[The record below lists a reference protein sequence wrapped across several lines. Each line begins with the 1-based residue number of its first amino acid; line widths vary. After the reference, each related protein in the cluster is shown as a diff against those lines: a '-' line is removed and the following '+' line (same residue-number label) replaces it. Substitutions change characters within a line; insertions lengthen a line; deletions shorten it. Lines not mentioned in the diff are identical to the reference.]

1 MNKMIKTLLLFI
13 LIAGVGVGGYFFGTK
28 QAGMKGTM
36 NGPNN
41 GMTHDDAVAP
51 TPGNKGKKIKH
62 WVAPMTPGY
71 VSDKPGKSPMGM
83 DLVPVYEDDD
93 QNGGIAA
100 VPGSVKIDPVTIQN
114 IGVRTALI
122 EERRISKRIRTIGI
136 VAYDEKSVAQIQTK
150 VDGWIEKLYV
160 DFTGQAVDDDQM
172 LAELYSPELVAAQ
185 EEYLVALDS
194 VRQERSMKRRGR
206 GKSMLSAARAKLDY
220 LDIPIHQIEALER
233 DREIKKTLHIHSPN
247 AGIVVK
253 KHIQE
258 GSHVKP
264 GMPLYT
270 VADLSKVWVYADI
283 YEYELPW
290 LKEGAEARMT
300 LSYYPGKTFVGK
312 VTYIYPYLE
321 AKTRTIKA
329 RLEFDNPGLALKPEM
344 YANVMIATGTAKE
357 EVAVPT
363 EAVIR
368 SGERNIVVVSI
379 GNGRF
384 LSRDVILG
392 AAGEGYYQVASG
404 LAAGEKVVTSAQFL
418 IDSESRLREAVSKM
432 LQPDTDETVSD
443 HAEMEGMTDH
453 SQMGGKGGGKSHE

>member
-1 MNKMIKTLLLFI
+1 MKQTLKIFLLFI
-13 LIAGVGVGGYFFGTK
+13 LIVGVGVGGYLFGT
-28 QAGMKGTM
+28 QQGTM
-36 NGPNN
+36 NGPGN

-51 TPGNKGKKIKH
+51 ATAKKEKKIKH

-83 DLVPVYEDDD
+83 DLVPVYEDGDAD
-93 QNGGIAA
+93 A
-100 VPGSVKIDPVTIQN
+100 VSGSVKIDPVTIQN
-114 IGVRTALI
+114 IGVRTAI
-122 EERRISKRIRTIGI
+122 IAERRISRQIRTIGI

-150 VDGWIEKLYV
+150 VDGWIEKLYI
-160 DFTGQAVDDDQM
+160 DFTGQAVDEDEM

-194 VRQERSMKRRGR
+194 VKRERTIKRRGR
-206 GKSMLSAARAKLDY
+206 GKSLLSAARAKLDY

-290 LKEGAEARMT
+290 LKEGAKATMT
-300 LSYYPGKTFVGK
+300 LSYYPGKTFKGRVA
-312 VTYIYPYLE
+312 YIYPYLE
-321 AKTRTIKA
+321 AKTRTVKA
-329 RLEFDNPGLALKPEM
+329 RLEFDNPGWALKPEM
-344 YANVMIATGTAKE
+344 YANVMINTGGVKE

-368 SGERNIVVVSI
+368 SGERNIVVVSL
-379 GNGRF
+379 GKGRF

-392 AAGEGYYQVASG
+392 AAGDHYYQVSSG
-404 LAAGEKVVTSAQFL
+404 LAAGEEVVTSAQFL
-418 IDSESRLREAVSKM
+418 IDSESRLKEAISKMLKPKGEEAVSGHAEM
-432 LQPDTDETVSD
+432 EDITDHSQMSG
-443 HAEMEGMTDH
+443 EMEGMTHD
-453 SQMGGKGGGKSHE
+453 